1 MMEIIVTKDYD
12 AMSQLAAERMAKAIK
27 AKPDATLGMATGGTM
42 EQLYTLLVAM
52 YERGEIDFSQIK
64 AFNLDEYVGLAADHP
79 CSYHYY
85 MNERLYAHVNAQA
98 HNIYLPDGIAADLQA
113 ECNRYEQAIAAAG
126 GMDLQ
131 MLGIG
136 TNGHIGFNEPGSSA
150 SGRTSVVQLADST
163 IQANA
168 RYFDSIDEVP
178 KQAITVGIGTILD
191 HSKKIILLANGDS
204 KAEAI
209 QKMIEGEPTEAHP
222 ASLLQN
228 HNDVTVIIDE
238 QAAKLLK

>member
-1 MMEIIVTKDYD
+1 MEIIVTKDYE
-12 AMSQLAAERMAKAIK
+12 AMSQLAAERMAQVVKER
-27 AKPDATLGMATGGTM
+27 PNATLGMATGGTM

-52 YERGEIDFSQIK
+52 YERGEIDFSQVK

-85 MNERLYAHVNAQA
+85 MNERLYAHVNAKA
-98 HNIYLPDGIAADLQA
+98 DNIYLPDGIADLQA
-113 ECNRYEQAIAAAG
+113 ECDRYEQAIAAAG
-126 GMDLQ
+126 GIDLQ

-150 SGRTSVVQLADST
+150 TGRTSVVQLAEST

-168 RYFDSIDEVP
+168 RYFDSIDQVP

-209 QKMIEGEPTEAHP
+209 QKMIEGEPSEAHP

-228 HNDVTVIIDE
+228 HDDVTIIIDE